1 MTIPTKL
8 PNAPLHHRSHREHLA
23 GDACAG
29 LASASPAPRKQ
40 FAAAWDGVAT
50 AAKGARAMLS
60 TIADYTRLTKDLGKS
75 LTQVAQQPD
84 VSRDTDYFLSH
95 IGNVKTVDDFLKD
108 YKLYS
113 YAMKAYGLS
122 DMTYA
127 KAFMRKVLTEG
138 VSDKDAFANKLSDT
152 RYREFATA
160 FNFAANGANATQTT
174 QATTGTAT
182 QYVTQTMEQ
191 NAGDQNEG
199 LRLALYFTRKAS
211 SITNSYQILADKA
224 LTQVVQAAFGWS
236 PTVSSGDIDAQAK
249 MITSKINFTDFQ
261 DPAKVTKF
269 VQRFAAMWD
278 ATQAQTDSNGNSTN
292 PALILIGGASTTSSM
307 DTDMLTKL
315 QSIRFGR

>member
-1 MTIPTKL
+1 
-8 PNAPLHHRSHREHLA
+8 
-23 GDACAG
+23 
-29 LASASPAPRKQ
+29 
-40 FAAAWDGVAT
+40 
-50 AAKGARAMLS
+50 MLS
-60 TIADYTRLTKDLGKS
+60 TIADYTRITSNMGKS
-75 LTQVAQQPD
+75 MTQVATEPD

-95 IGNVKTVDDFLKD
+95 IGNVKTIDDFLKD

-138 VSDKDAFANKLSDT
+138 VSSKDAFANKLSDT

-182 QYVTQTMEQ
+182 
-191 NAGDQNEG
+191 
-199 LRLALYFTRKAS
+199 

-224 LTQVVQAAFGWS
+224 LTQVVQTAFGWS

-307 DTDMLTKL
+307 DTDMLT
-315 QSIRFGR
+315 